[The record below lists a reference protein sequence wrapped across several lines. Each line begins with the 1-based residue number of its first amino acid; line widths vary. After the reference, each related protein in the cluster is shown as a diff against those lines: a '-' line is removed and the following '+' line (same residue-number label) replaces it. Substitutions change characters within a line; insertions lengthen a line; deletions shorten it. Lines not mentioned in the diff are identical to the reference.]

1 MTDTKLINVAK
12 NVLGEK
18 RWSKPKYSTWEN
30 PENSYW
36 KDGILN
42 FTDPS
47 DKKGVMI
54 DHIFFK
60 DNKPHE
66 IEYSTPRFDVH
77 LKKIPRPSND
87 TTVAEFEN
95 CPPLEKIIKDLME
108 GGNLEES
115 DVSCAVKSLLISLRD
130 NHKEI
135 SKENLVKN
143 NASMISIS
151 DHEIVT
157 ATIRIERKIRPTV
170 ETVETTKR
178 SSKEILTPRKL
189 TEKKQISSS
198 TLWDYYLLF

>member
-60 DNKPHE
+60 DNKLHE

-77 LKKIPRPSND
+77 LKKIPRPGND
-87 TTVAEFEN
+87 SMATEFEN
-95 CPPLEKIIKDLME
+95 CPT
-108 GGNLEES
+108 LEEIITDLVS
-115 DVSCAVKSLLISLRD
+115 SMDPDQISEVSCAVQSMLRSLKG
-130 NHKEI
+130 NHREI
-135 SKENLVKN
+135 SKENLMKN
-143 NASMISIS
+143 NASLISIS

-157 ATIRIERKIRPTV
+157 ATIRIEKKIRPTV
-170 ETVETTKR
+170 EALETTKR
-178 SSKEILTPRKL
+178 IFY
-189 TEKKQISSS
+189 IV
-198 TLWDYYLLF
+198 